1 MTTPRT
7 RRIIGSRR
15 PLLMIALAMGLVL
28 TLAPQARAATTSS
41 LYNISNSEDN
51 RYNYDFKRKSLVL

>member
-1 MTTPRT
+1 
-7 RRIIGSRR
+7 
-15 PLLMIALAMGLVL
+15 MIALAMGLVL